1 MWSFILFA
9 VIAAWIVYDFFA
21 VRRYVEDYGYD
32 TWGVAVTFFLG
43 APIDL
48 IKWVASKF

>member
-21 VRRYVEDYGYD
+21 VKRYVDENGYD
-32 TWGVAVTFFLG
+32 TKGVALRFFLG
-43 APIDL
+43 APVDFV
-48 IKWVASKF
+48 KWVISLF

>member
-21 VRRYVEDYGYD
+21 VKRYVDENGYD
-32 TWGVAVTFFLG
+32 TLGVAVRFFLA

-48 IKWVASKF
+48 VTWIISKF